1 MYTKKP
7 HVTAKGRFA
16 LIAAGVLSV
25 LLLLPLTASL
35 VLAQS
40 QTAEPRDVEDAVL
53 GTQQFTPEELGEM
66 DANAD
71 NTVDVA
77 DLVALSRQATPAS
90 FEVAS
95 SEVVEGG
102 EPLNIVIELDPPYT
116 GPLEYVVAVPDPP
129 APGEQPLVIPATEG
143 EDYVALPGIVQADGA
158 SAEITLTIL
167 DDLETEPIE
176 TVNILLRNSSGLL
189 TQHVVAIS
197 DNDAV
202 WQGSLVMEGATL
214 PIEMVILRQGGA
226 WQASLTEFEDNAIP
240 PGNCPVSLNVTDS
253 TFGATIGPV
262 TSETTEDYNL
272 IDAQLRRTIILDA
285 NPGARP
291 EDQCDL
297 TDPSLPIQG
306 QMSYEIAAP
315 VRQYLDT
322 AIQGRFVLYQGAEE
336 RS

>member
-1 MYTKKP
+1 
-7 HVTAKGRFA
+7 
-16 LIAAGVLSV
+16 
-25 LLLLPLTASL
+25 
-35 VLAQS
+35 
-40 QTAEPRDVEDAVL
+40 
-53 GTQQFTPEELGEM
+53 
-66 DANAD
+66 
-71 NTVDVA
+71 
-77 DLVALSRQATPAS
+77 
-90 FEVAS
+90 
-95 SEVVEGG
+95 VVEGG